1 MADHNWE
8 NKLSVAQRLYEEGYR
23 FDFFQAVRLIERLYP
38 ERQPIGHSASPAE
51 EVVRLRA
58 RLALSFP
65 PSAIHE
71 ITQVPDAAHPAEMTV
86 AFMGLTGLLG
96 VLPRHYTELL
106 LERGRRKDWTLRDFL
121 DIFNHRLISLFYRAW
136 EKYRLPLVY
145 EAAAWRHQEND
156 RCSQYLFDLIGLG
169 TKGLRGRMGVADK
182 GLLFYTGLL
191 AQHPHSASALMGF
204 LQDYFGVPVD
214 VVQFIGQW
222 LALAPESR
230 SRLGPGEAHNIL
242 GVSAVAGARVWDQQA
257 KFRLRLGPLTFAQ
270 FCQFLPAGSAF
281 RQLVQLSRFFAGQE
295 QDFEVQLVLQASEV
309 PCCRLGLRGEG
320 APRLGWSAWLKTREF
335 THDATDAIFAGEI
348 AHAPA
353 VSLSYQETEGS
364 KAGATRPPAEPWHG
378 GRGHEREPEV
388 SNRQAE

>member
-1 MADHNWE
+1 MADQHQE
-8 NKLSVAQRLYEEGYR
+8 QTLSLAELFFEEGYR
-23 FDFFQAVRLIERLYP
+23 FDFFQAVRLLERLYP

-51 EVVRLRA
+51 EVVRFRA

-71 ITQVPDAAHPAEMTV
+71 ITQAADAAQPAQMTV

-106 LERGRRKDWTLRDFL
+106 LERARRKDWTLRDFL
-121 DIFNHRLISLFYRAW
+121 DIFNHRLIALFYRAW
-136 EKYRLPLVY
+136 EKYHLPIVY
-145 EAAAWRHQEND
+145 EGAAWRHQEND

-169 TKGLRGRMGVADK
+169 TQGLRGRMGVADK

-191 AQHPHSASALMGF
+191 AQHPHSASALVGF
-204 LQDYFGVPVD
+204 LQDYFGMPVD
-214 VVQFIGQW
+214 VVQFMGQW

-230 SRLGPGEAHNIL
+230 SRLGPGEAQNAL
-242 GVSAVAGARVWDQQA
+242 GVSAIAGARVWDQQA

-270 FCQFLPAGSAF
+270 FCQFLPTGSAF

-295 QDFEVQLVLQASEV
+295 QDFDVQLALQASDV
-309 PCCRLGLRGEG
+309 PYCRLGLRGEG

-348 AHAPA
+348 DYAPA
-353 VSLSYQETEGS
+353 VPLSHTGDGDSE
-364 KAGATRPPAEPWHG
+364 AGATTHPAESWHE
-378 GRGHEREPEV
+378 GREHEREPEV
-388 SNRQAE
+388 SNRETE